1 MVNALVI
8 FYEGTKPTKNNVE
21 SLANGMLTT
30 SWCDGVTE
38 IKHFDS
44 DSISRAI
51 LDRSNKEEKQ
61 EKKNCTISISAIDD
75 VKRTQAAHRLE
86 SILNITFAQ
95 ALAMLEE
102 GKISVPID
110 IDIDDITNI
119 ICDGGGYITNGPS
132 EYAISQAV
140 YVMNSY
146 SGRLW
151 DLIHII
157 EKVRDGVHT
166 REVDAVRNAIE
177 ILHSKAAYE
186 RLIKMDPNIRSIIA
200 LM

>member
-21 SLANGMLTT
+21 ALANGMLTT

-51 LDRSNKEEKQ
+51 LDRSSKQ
-61 EKKNCTISISAIDD
+61 EKKMNIISISTIDD

-95 ALAMLEE
+95 ALTMLEE

-157 EKVRDGVHT
+157 EQVRDGVHT

>member
-1 MVNALVI
+1 MVNALIV

-21 SLANGMLTT
+21 ALANGMLTT

-61 EKKNCTISISAIDD
+61 EKTNCTISISAIDD

-86 SILNITFAQ
+86 SILNVTFAQ
-95 ALAMLEE
+95 ALTMLEE

-110 IDIDDITNI
+110 IDIDDITRI
-119 ICDGGGYITNGPS
+119 ICDGGGRITQGPS
-132 EYAISQAV
+132 SYAVSQAV
-140 YVMNSY
+140 YLMNSY
-146 SGRLW
+146 TNRLW
-151 DLIHII
+151 DLIEVIKQI
-157 EKVRDGVHT
+157 RDGIVTKETVAVKSAVDILNANSGGNWSKVEKNVRD
-166 REVDAVRNAIE
+166 I
-177 ILHSKAAYE
+177 I
-186 RLIKMDPNIRSIIA
+186 RLM
-200 LM
+200 

>member
-21 SLANGMLTT
+21 ALANGLLTT

-51 LDRSNKEEKQ
+51 LDRSSKQ
-61 EKKNCTISISAIDD
+61 EKKHCTISISAIDD

-95 ALAMLEE
+95 ALTMLEE

-166 REVDAVRNAIE
+166 REVNAVRNAIE